1 MQPWKVSLGLTIAVL
16 ASLALLATT
25 RFDYLQPFRVVIIT
39 EYWWP
44 ILLYGGSA
52 VLVIVITLAGI
63 LRTLGLYDL
72 GRKTG
77 FVERSLRRGDGDP
90 DLARRLA
97 DEAEGRY
104 PD

>member
-16 ASLALLATT
+16 ATLALVATA
-25 RFDYLQPFRVVIIT
+25 RFDYLHPFRSTILT
-39 EYWWP
+39 DYWWP

-52 VLVIVITLAGI
+52 VLVTVIALAGL

-77 FVERSLRRGDGDP
+77 FLERAVRRGDGDP

-97 DEAEGRY
+97 DEDEGSY
-104 PD
+104 SD